1 MSHCSRRLVN
11 VARNVKDDNV
21 TLPMLN
27 RMWAADLHLVHPL
40 HAPGRDTRNETLWHN
55 SAAREE
61 RIGNDV
67 EVFDFATQFQML
79 NDLAATRCNPGY
91 TAIGRMRGLAEL
103 RGLQT
108 AILRARTDEGRK
120 KMELK

>member
-1 MSHCSRRLVN
+1 
-11 VARNVKDDNV
+11 
-21 TLPMLN
+21 
-27 RMWAADLHLVHPL
+27 
-40 HAPGRDTRNETLWHN
+40 
-55 SAAREE
+55 
-61 RIGNDV
+61 
-67 EVFDFATQFQML
+67 ML

-120 KMELK
+120 RREEESDKQS

>member
-1 MSHCSRRLVN
+1 MLQGGTLETKHSGTTARR
-11 VARNVKDDNV
+11 
-21 TLPMLN
+21 
-27 RMWAADLHLVHPL
+27 
-40 HAPGRDTRNETLWHN
+40 G
-55 SAAREE
+55 
-61 RIGNDV
+61 IGNDV

>member
-1 MSHCSRRLVN
+1 MSGRS
-11 VARNVKDDNV
+11 
-21 TLPMLN
+21 TFSPS
-27 RMWAADLHLVHPL
+27 P
-40 HAPGRDTRNETLWHN
+40 PGRDTRNETLWNN

-120 KMELK
+120 RREEESDKQS